1 MGASVAAFIVAGLI
15 PLGLVLAGW
24 WDARSVLI
32 FYWAELLVMGFF
44 TMCRI
49 LLVQTQ
55 PVGLRLLL
63 AMFFYGVFFGLCV
76 AYGAMI
82 AKLVGIRLAAPSS
95 LNYAAIIVT
104 NVRDLMRALQPYGW
118 LALLGLIASHA
129 VSFFAS
135 YVARGEYRGAEIRK
149 LISRLALRHVI

>member
-1 MGASVAAFIVAGLI
+1 MIEAGRGSEGGTQGALGQIKGESMGASVAAFIVAGLI

-63 AMFFYGVFFGLCV
+63 AMFFYGMFFGLCG

-82 AKLVGIRLAAPSS
+82 AKLVGIHVAA
-95 LNYAAIIVT
+95 
-104 NVRDLMRALQPYGW
+104 
-118 LALLGLIASHA
+118 
-129 VSFFAS
+129 
-135 YVARGEYRGAEIRK
+135 
-149 LISRLALRHVI
+149 